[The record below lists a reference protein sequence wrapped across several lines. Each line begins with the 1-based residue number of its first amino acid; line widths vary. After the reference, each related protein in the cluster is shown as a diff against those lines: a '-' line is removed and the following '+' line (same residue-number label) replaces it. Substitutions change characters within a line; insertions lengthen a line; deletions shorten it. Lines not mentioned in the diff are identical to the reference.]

1 MLLNRPETIAGIERI
16 SSRNLSQTVPSDAIR
31 EIYTQGPV
39 VQARGSNRHVAGPP
53 SDVRQASA
61 ANVAR
66 AKVFEVSMNTRGPLV
81 LASAIPG
88 ASYDVV
94 AVEAHSCQ
102 LFFEDPAD
110 VCPLLGR
117 AMDDVC

>member
-1 MLLNRPETIAGIERI
+1 M
-16 SSRNLSQTVPSDAIR
+16 
-31 EIYTQGPV
+31 
-39 VQARGSNRHVAGPP
+39 
-53 SDVRQASA
+53 RQASA

-110 VCPLLGR
+110 VCPFLVGQWMMSASMQVLEIGGEALISQLLT
-117 AMDDVC
+117 